1 MDALK
6 RNNPNPS
13 GTALVTAVIGFFQG
27 LAGTNPL
34 PTIAGG
40 LGAYG
45 TSKLLTNKKFLNKAT
60 QFAKEP
66 SDLLARQI
74 EKIVKEETGV
84 ALQTL
89 MKTTREK
96 KE

>member
-1 MDALK
+1 MAQASSK
-6 RNNPNPS
+6 RF
-13 GTALVTAVIGFFQG
+13 I
-27 LAGTNPL
+27 
-34 PTIAGG
+34 
-40 LGAYG
+40 
-45 TSKLLTNKKFLNKAT
+45 NKAT

-66 SDLLARQI
+66 TDTLAQQI

-96 KE
+96 QEN